1 MKKPLFISLICL
13 VASAALLIW
22 GFQSPGAP
30 ASAPQRQVTLLI
42 ENDTGSFLMQLRKGM
57 QEAAPAWDVRITV
70 EKALADPTAQ
80 ALELAERGVDAA
92 LLLLQ
97 DPQPMLVA
105 LETAKIPALLIG
117 QTVRGQVCVTG
128 DDPACGEALLQR
140 ALALAE
146 PSRVLWLTQDSDP
159 RSLERTEGA
168 KALLGRKG
176 ISLLPWPQSAETLSA
191 FDAVVASTGAITQ
204 ELAGLKSAGTLGP
217 GVAVLGMD
225 TGDNRVADL
234 EEGRVQVMAM
244 DSPYAMGYAA
254 VGLTPSLIAGELAPS
269 LHLCR
274 ITLVDPATM
283 YLAENVKLVF
293 PLLQ

>member
-1 MKKPLFISLICL
+1 MKKPLFIGLICL
-13 VASAALLIW
+13 FASAALLIW

-70 EKALADPTAQ
+70 EKALADPAAQ
-80 ALELAERGVDAA
+80 ALELSQRGVDAA

-97 DPQPMLVA
+97 DPGPMLAA
-105 LETAKIPALLIG
+105 LEAVKLPVLLIG
-117 QTVRGQVCVTG
+117 QSVRGQVCVTG
-128 DDPACGEALLQR
+128 DDRICGQALLQR
-140 ALALAE
+140 ALALAK

-159 RSLERTEGA
+159 RGLERTDGA
-168 KALLGRKG
+168 KALLEQSGAAA
-176 ISLLPWPQSAETLSA
+176 LPWPQSPETLAA
-191 FDAVVASTGAITQ
+191 FDAVVASTGAVTR
-204 ELAGLKSAGTLGP
+204 ELASLKSAGTLGP

-274 ITLVDPATM
+274 VTLVDPSTM